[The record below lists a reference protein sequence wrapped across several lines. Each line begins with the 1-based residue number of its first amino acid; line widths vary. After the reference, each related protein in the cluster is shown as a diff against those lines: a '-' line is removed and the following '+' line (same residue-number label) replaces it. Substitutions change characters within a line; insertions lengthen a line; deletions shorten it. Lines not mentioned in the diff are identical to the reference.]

1 MKKIYI
7 IIVSPELNSDKIIE
21 RIKMIGSNYIF
32 WNNHWL
38 VSSSESAKDIYHK
51 LSVDEFNLAS
61 IFVSEMNIANYF
73 GRMNTTLWDWLNN
86 ALSK

>member
-7 IIVSPELNSDKIIE
+7 IIVSSELDNEKIRE

-32 WNNHWL
+32 WDNHWL

-51 LSVDEFNLAS
+51 LSADEFNLAS
-61 IFVSEMNIANYF
+61 IFVAEINTTNYF
-73 GRMNTTLWDWLNN
+73 GRMNTTLWDWLNK
-86 ALSK
+86 ALAK